1 LIKNKIAAIIAGII
15 SIMLASTTLTASA
28 TGKEPVETSHQIMNL
43 LERLSVEP
51 ELTLMQEHHL
61 EFLAQLREQEENQ
74 EILDNNTEKM
84 NKAIEE
90 LKKYVNVT
98 WYVFAGSSP
107 RGWDCS
113 GLVKWTYKKM
123 GVDLYHRAG
132 AQKNSGRFVKEKD
145 AKVGDLVSFG
155 YKGYRGAWHIGIYI
169 GDGKMIHSPRRGLRT
184 RIQSVD
190 SFGARY
196 NEVKYTRIIET
207 N

>member
-1 LIKNKIAAIIAGII
+1 MIKNKIAAIIAGIV

-28 TGKEPVETSHQIMNL
+28 TGKEPVETSYEITNI
-43 LERLSVEP
+43 LEMLAAEP
-51 ELTLMQEHHL
+51 ELTLMEEFHL
-61 EFLAQLREQEENQ
+61 EALAELTEQAKTQ
-74 EILDNNTEKM
+74 EILDKNTEKM

-90 LKKYVNVT
+90 LSKYVNVT
-98 WYVFAGSSP
+98 WYVFSGSSP

-113 GLVKWTYKKM
+113 GLVKWTYKQM

-132 AQKNSGRFVKEKD
+132 AQKNSGKFVKEKD

-155 YKGYRGAWHIGIYI
+155 YKGYSGAWHIGIYI